1 MKSRIQSYLRFAAS
15 KQRDTQQIGSFL
27 ATFSVHSDN
36 PFLNY
41 AIPDDDAV
49 PSFADVT
56 ALITAYKQRSRIPR
70 LEYITQL
77 APSVESAL
85 LAAGFTVEGRLPLMT
100 CIPGSQ
106 QNLPV
111 PESIELIIP
120 TSDAELLAT
129 IAAQNEAYGGESAP
143 TDDAVARIKASV
155 AAGQIV
161 VLARVA
167 STGEAVGAGICTV
180 PNNGM
185 TEIAA
190 IGVRAPFRRR
200 GVAGALTTRLVCE
213 AFNKGVTVAFL
224 MAAHE
229 AEERIYIRAGFS
241 KIGEILHISFQNA
254 SDCLLNV

>member
-1 MKSRIQSYLRFAAS
+1 MKSQIQSYLRFAAS
-15 KQRDTQQIGSFL
+15 KQRDKEQIGSFL
-27 ATFSVHSDN
+27 ATFSVHSNN

-41 AIPDDDAV
+41 AIPDDNAL
-49 PSFADVT
+49 PSSANVN

-77 APSVESAL
+77 APSVEGAL

-111 PESIELIIP
+111 PEGIELIIP
-120 TSDAELLAT
+120 ASHGELFAT
-129 IAAQNEAYGGESAP
+129 IAVQNEAYGELAP
-143 TDDAVARIKASV
+143 TPDAVVRIKASV

-161 VLARVA
+161 ILARVT

-200 GVAGALTTRLVCE
+200 GVAGAITTRLACE

-229 AEERIYIRAGFS
+229 AEERIYIQAGFS

-254 SDCLLNV
+254 SDIS

>member
-15 KQRDTQQIGSFL
+15 KQRDIEQIGSFL

-41 AIPDDDAV
+41 AIPDDNAI
-49 PSFADVT
+49 PSEADVN
-56 ALITAYKQRSRIPR
+56 ALITAYKQRLRIPR

-77 APSVESAL
+77 APSVEGAL

-100 CIPGSQ
+100 CLPGSQ

-111 PESIELIIP
+111 PEGIELVAP
-120 TSDAELLAT
+120 VTDTELFAT
-129 IAAQNEAYGGESAP
+129 IAAQNEAYGESAP
-143 TDDAVARIKASV
+143 TDDAVMRLRESM

-161 VLARVA
+161 ILARVA
-167 STGEAVGAGICTV
+167 STGEAVGAGVCTV

-200 GVAGALTTRLVCE
+200 GVAGAITTRLACE
-213 AFNKGVTVAFL
+213 AFDKAVTVAFL

-229 AEERIYIRAGFS
+229 AEERIYTRAGFS
-241 KIGEILHISFQNA
+241 KVGEILHISFQNGRT
-254 SDCLLNV
+254 VF

>member
-15 KQRDTQQIGSFL
+15 KQRDTEQISSFL

-49 PSFADVT
+49 PSSADVN

-77 APSVESAL
+77 APSVEGAL

-106 QNLPV
+106 QNLPM
-111 PESIELIIP
+111 PEGIELIIP
-120 TSDAELLAT
+120 TSHAQLFAT
-129 IAAQNEAYGGESAP
+129 IAVQNEAYGESAP
-143 TDDAVARIKASV
+143 THDAVARIKASV

-200 GVAGALTTRLVCE
+200 GVAGALTTRLACE

-224 MAAHE
+224 MAVHE

-241 KIGEILHISFQNA
+241 KIGEILHISFQSA
-254 SDCLLNV
+254 SDIR

>member
-1 MKSRIQSYLRFAAS
+1 MKSQIQSYLRFAAS
-15 KQRDTQQIGSFL
+15 NQRDTEQIGSFL

-41 AIPDDDAV
+41 AIPDDNAI
-49 PSFADVT
+49 PSSTNVA

-77 APSVESAL
+77 APSVEGAL
-85 LAAGFTVEGRLPLMT
+85 LAAGFTVEGRLPLLT
-100 CIPGSQ
+100 CISGSQ

-111 PESIELIIP
+111 PQGIELIIP
-120 TSDAELLAT
+120 VTDTDLLAT
-129 IAAQNEAYGGESAP
+129 IAAQNEAYGESAP
-143 TDDAVARIKASV
+143 THDAVTRIKAST

-167 STGEAVGAGICTV
+167 STGEAVGAGVCTV
-180 PNNGM
+180 PHNGM

-200 GVAGALTTRLVCE
+200 GVAGALTTRLASE
-213 AFNKGVTVAFL
+213 AFNKGVSVAFL

-229 AEERIYIRAGFS
+229 AEERIYIKAGFS
-241 KIGEILHISFQNA
+241 KIGEILHISK
-254 SDCLLNV
+254 LT